1 MELLA
6 QVALNGLAAGSM
18 YALVAIGYNLVYGVL
33 KFINFAHGDVAM
45 VGAYVAFFLTG
56 ASVTSAGRLAAALVA
71 AAAFCA
77 LVGVVIERA
86 VYRPLRRAPRLQPLI
101 AAIGISLAL
110 QSIVMLATGA
120 SIRSVTLGGPGV
132 IRLGPV
138 FLTPA
143 QVLIFVTGLL
153 LVAVVQFVIH
163 RTRIGADIR
172 ATADNLMLAEALGV
186 DVDRV
191 MRLVFALGSALA
203 GVGGLLVGMEVQL
216 VPTMGF
222 SVGMKAF
229 SAVVL
234 GGIGSLPGAIV
245 GSFIIGL
252 VEHFTAWFTSS
263 VWRETVAYLVLVLTL
278 LVRPSGLFG
287 KPAEEAVRS

>member
-1 MELLA
+1 
-6 QVALNGLAAGSM
+6 M

-56 ASVTSAGRLAAALVA
+56 AGVVSAGRLAGAVVA

-77 LVGVVIERA
+77 LLGVLIERA
-86 VYRPLRRAPRLQPLI
+86 VYRPLRAAPRLQPLI
-101 AAIGISLAL
+101 AAIGAALAL
-110 QSIVMLATGA
+110 QSTVMLLAGA
-120 SIRSVTLGGPGV
+120 GIRSLTLEGPGV
-132 IRLGPV
+132 IHLGSLY
-138 FLTPA
+138 LTPS
-143 QVLIFVTGLL
+143 QILIFAMGLLL
-153 LVAVVQFVIH
+153 LVAVQFLIY
-163 RTRIGADIR
+163 RTRLGADIR
-172 ATADNLMLAEALGV
+172 ATADNLALAHALGI

-191 MRLVFALGSALA
+191 MRAVFALGSALA
-203 GVGGLLVGMEVQL
+203 GVGGLLVGLEVQL
-216 VPTMGF
+216 APTMGF

-234 GGIGSLPGAIV
+234 GGIGSLPGAIA

-252 VEHFTAWFTSS
+252 TEHFTAWFTSS
-263 VWRETVAYLVLVLTL
+263 LWKETVAYLALVLTL

-287 KPAEEAVRS
+287 RRAEEAVRS